1 MGYCC
6 KKLQQTKTVT
16 LTFKRSELLYDV
28 ENCSFVEGDIMETEN
43 EHARHQVFDIGQSGN
58 VNRVTCTQSYPCRMC
73 GNAISIY
80 QTGNLGRTGSS

>member
-43 EHARHQVFDIGQSGN
+43 EHARS
-58 VNRVTCTQSYPCRMC
+58 
-73 GNAISIY
+73 
-80 QTGNLGRTGSS
+80 

>member
-28 ENCSFVEGDIMETEN
+28 ENYSFVEGDIMETEN
-43 EHARHQVFDIGQSGN
+43 EQDRKSV
-58 VNRVTCTQSYPCRMC
+58 V
-73 GNAISIY
+73 
-80 QTGNLGRTGSS
+80 